1 MLNPNDISWI
11 SPGDPAQQYLGWVF
25 FNQSAWTFPLG
36 LNPNFGL
43 QLGNSIVYSDSIPLM
58 ALIFKIF
65 SPSLP
70 FQYFG
75 IWLLACFVLQALLG
89 LKLVELFSKNR
100 WIQVLGASFF
110 LSAPIFLYRLGFH
123 NNLEAHW
130 IILSAIYLNLKPFT
144 HQNIFLQRLMWV
156 VLVIVGELINF
167 YLFAMVLA
175 LWFANLLD
183 SWQHQT
189 AFKPKWV
196 LLEIFSML
204 IVVLLVGWQIGY
216 FVASASISQGEYGI
230 SRVNL
235 LSFFDPAGWSFLLPS
250 ISKAFSSYESFSY
263 LGLGLISLMGYACL
277 LLILIQIKVK
287 ATQRHQLSLIKLDNL
302 LVHRFFLGMML
313 LLTCFA
319 LTNQLELGPITLH
332 YSLPQWI
339 LYIGSIARQSS
350 RLIWPLI
357 YFLMLLILA
366 IIIQLNSVRKTIF
379 ILTVALSIQIADT
392 SKGWWPITF
401 DLIMQKR
408 PPFDASLADPAWPTF
423 AKHYQEV
430 LRIPAAAFSHQWE
443 TFATYAAKHHMA
455 TNSVYL
461 ARVDSHKLDAMNVGF
476 QKAIATGQYNPN
488 ALYIVDDEKVL
499 PVLMHLDSSRDLF
512 ARINGINVIAPG
524 WKVCASCPPVAP
536 ELEIHQPIPQVEL
549 GKTIDFS
556 AKGTG
561 KYFLVGIGA
570 WPTVGWGWSFPEGF
584 GTWSEGDKAK
594 LVLPLPDGA
603 KTLTLQ
609 LRALVTA
616 THPEQKVDVWVNGQL
631 QQSLKLTQDSNNAVK
646 IALPTKTPTQDY
658 VTIELK
664 LPNKVK
670 PKDIGI
676 GDDIRELAIGMVS
689 GEVR

>member
-1 MLNPNDISWI
+1 MNNPFWNQAPKKYQGIYRIKNKND
-11 SPGDPAQQYLGWVF
+11 GW
-25 FNQSAWTFPLG
+25 G
-36 LNPNFGL
+36 
-43 QLGNSIVYSDSIPLM
+43 
-58 ALIFKIF
+58 
-65 SPSLP
+65 
-70 FQYFG
+70 
-75 IWLLACFVLQALLG
+75 
-89 LKLVELFSKNR
+89 
-100 WIQVLGASFF
+100 
-110 LSAPIFLYRLGFH
+110 
-123 NNLEAHW
+123 
-130 IILSAIYLNLKPFT
+130 
-144 HQNIFLQRLMWV
+144 
-156 VLVIVGELINF
+156 
-167 YLFAMVLA
+167 
-175 LWFANLLD
+175 
-183 SWQHQT
+183 
-189 AFKPKWV
+189 
-196 LLEIFSML
+196 
-204 IVVLLVGWQIGY
+204 
-216 FVASASISQGEYGI
+216 
-230 SRVNL
+230 
-235 LSFFDPAGWSFLLPS
+235 
-250 ISKAFSSYESFSY
+250 
-263 LGLGLISLMGYACL
+263 
-277 LLILIQIKVK
+277 
-287 ATQRHQLSLIKLDNL
+287 
-302 LVHRFFLGMML
+302 
-313 LLTCFA
+313 
-319 LTNQLELGPITLH
+319 
-332 YSLPQWI
+332 
-339 LYIGSIARQSS
+339 
-350 RLIWPLI
+350 
-357 YFLMLLILA
+357 
-366 IIIQLNSVRKTIF
+366 
-379 ILTVALSIQIADT
+379 
-392 SKGWWPITF
+392 
-401 DLIMQKR
+401 
-408 PPFDASLADPAWPTF
+408 
-423 AKHYQEV
+423 
-430 LRIPAAAFSHQWE
+430 WE
-443 TFATYAAKHHMA
+443 TFATYAAKHHMS

-461 ARVDSHKLDAMNVGF
+461 ARVDSHKLDAMNAGF

-646 IALPTKTPTQDY
+646 IALPAKTPTQDY